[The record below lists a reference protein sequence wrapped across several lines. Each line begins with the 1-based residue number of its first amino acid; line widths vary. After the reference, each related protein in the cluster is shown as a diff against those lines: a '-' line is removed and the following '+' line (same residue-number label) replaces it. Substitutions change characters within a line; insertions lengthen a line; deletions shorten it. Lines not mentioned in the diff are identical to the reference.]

1 MSFETLTVAKYI
13 FQTLSGDTTLKSLL
27 AGSKAPG
34 FQLGVYGE
42 MAPTIDPVSGKEP
55 VLPYIV
61 FSRAGSWEPLGNA
74 LCGGT
79 HVSYPTYR
87 VTVWH
92 EQSGSVSYARVQSIA
107 DRITVLLDGQRVS
120 LDGLDFAS
128 LRLDTEQPIIVGTDG
143 HIDYGLTV
151 VYGFTVTF

>member
-1 MSFETLTVAKYI
+1 MSFEPLTVAKYI
-13 FQTLSGDTTLKSLL
+13 FQTLSGDATLKTLL

-34 FQLGVYGE
+34 YQLGVYQE
-42 MAPTIDPVSGKEP
+42 MAPTVDPVSGYEP
-55 VLPYIV
+55 ILPYIV
-61 FSRAGSWEPLGNA
+61 FSRVGSWEPNQNA
-74 LCGGT
+74 LCNGT
-79 HVSYPTYR
+79 HVQYPSYR

-92 EQSGSVSYARVQSIA
+92 EQSGSISYSRVQSIA

-128 LRLDTEQPIIVGTDG
+128 LRLDTEQPIIIGTDG

-151 VYGFTVTF
+151 VYGFTVTS